1 MSDMS
6 KNEIMEELK
15 KAVEK
20 RLGNGFCVS
29 LQAIKKNKGSVKDAI
44 IINESSSPIASI
56 IYIDDM
62 VKEIQYGALS
72 LVAAVNRIAESYKEG
87 AADTSCPYKVAN
99 MMNKKDILTK
109 VIYRLINREKNEDML
124 VNIPHRDFLD
134 LAVIYTI
141 VEGEEDGKQYSCIL
155 DYALCQ
161 KLDISQEKLEAA
173 AAHNTKARRFHAWPM
188 EDVLGRL
195 IGKASDIIPPAMPY
209 APCGPS
215 MWVLTN
221 TSGNHGASVLLYQKY
236 FDDVAT
242 KLDDDLY
249 IMPSSIHEVISVPAS
264 DLDPIQLKGIVK
276 DINCTEVAPEEVL
289 SDNVYIYRKDSG
301 MISIAS

>member
-15 KAVEK
+15 KEVEK
-20 RLGNGFCVS
+20 RFGNGFGVS
-29 LQAIKKNKGSVKDAI
+29 LQTIKKNNGAVKDAI
-44 IINESSSPIASI
+44 IIKESSSPIAST

-72 LVAAVNRIAESYKEG
+72 LAAAVNRIAELYKES

-124 VNIPHRDFLD
+124 VNVPHRDFLD
-134 LAVIYTI
+134 LAVIYAI
-141 VEGEEDGKQYSCIL
+141 VEGEEDGMQYSCIL

-173 AAHNTKARRFHAWPM
+173 AARNTKARGFHAWPM
-188 EDVLGRL
+188 EDVLS
-195 IGKASDIIPPAMPY
+195 IPKASDVIPSAMTY
-209 APCGPS
+209 APSGLS

-221 TSGNHGASVLLYQKY
+221 TSGNHGASVLLHQKY
-236 FDDVAT
+236 FDDIAT

-276 DINCTEVAPEEVL
+276 DINCMEVAPEEVL

-301 MISIAS
+301 TISIASL